1 MNRLYSLDRMDENTA
16 VLIAQ
21 DGRVVPLPREML
33 SADAREGM
41 LVYFCETMGLYCPDK
56 PATQQRQQELK
67 QRMER
72 LLHKSAE

>member
-21 DGRVVPLPREML
+21 DGREVPLPREML

-41 LVYFCETMGLYCPDK
+41 LVYFCETMGLYCPDNS
-56 PATQQRQQELK
+56 ATQQRQEDLR

-72 LLHKSAE
+72 LLHKTAK